1 MWREGIFGNLE
12 ENHLYDESDWTPEGA
27 GATGGQGY
35 IDNMPSMQTM
45 ANIQQVLDSLPGG
58 GQSRNNPMPRPN
70 RFDESL
76 PDIQAAVDGVAYSH
90 MRYQRR
96 LQIPGVFVT
105 EGYNTVSQI
114 EGVMDSNGSDTFAN
128 NFDADESNNFD
139 ADESN
144 IIDAT

>member
-96 LQIPGVFVT
+96 LQVPGVFVT
-105 EGYNTVSQI
+105 EGHNNNTVSQI
-114 EGVMDSNGSDTFAN
+114 EGVMDSNGSDTLAN
-128 NFDADESNNFD
+128 NF
-139 ADESN
+139 
-144 IIDAT
+144 TL